1 MTGTPLDRGAPP
13 APRGA
18 QPLRNTRTL
27 QAQAAGGLHFTVHAA
42 SPGHDALAISRDD
55 GLRITIPMAPGAL
68 AALHQLLGDALGL
81 PTTKEGGR

>member
-1 MTGTPLDRGAPP
+1 VTDAGQPP

-42 SPGHDALAISRDD
+42 SPGHDALAIGRDD
-55 GLRITIPMAPGAL
+55 GLRLTIPMPPGAL
-68 AALHQLLGDALGL
+68 LTLHRLIGDALGL
-81 PTTKEGGR
+81 PAAPEGVR